1 MKNSIIKNI
10 LLFLK
15 GIVVGA
21 ANIIP
26 GVSGGTIA
34 VIMGIFD
41 RLIEALNTLFK
52 KFKENMLF
60 LIPVGLGAVA
70 GIVGLSRVINW
81 SLTNYEVQTNFF
93 FVGLVAGSI
102 PLIYKRAV
110 SKRSFKPVYIIP
122 FLVGAACVIGM
133 AFITPST
140 GGEAAIQSLTFGN
153 FFQIL
158 GCGAIAAAA
167 MVVPGISGSLVMVLL
182 GLYSSVTLAIE
193 KATTFSSFDTMLE
206 GGLVLIP
213 LALGIVIGIFTIAK
227 IIEILMR
234 RFFTGTYFGIFG
246 LMIGSLA
253 ALLIN
258 MDILHQHFDIYVILG
273 SLVTVAAGFFTA
285 FFLGREKEEPVAES
299 ELLPDEHI
307 DDEDHKEDLQ

>member
-1 MKNSIIKNI
+1 MKNSVVKNV

-52 KFKENMLF
+52 KFKENLLF
-60 LIPVGLGAVA
+60 LLPVGLGAAV

-81 SLTNYEVQTNFF
+81 ALSNYEVQTNFF

-110 SKRSFKPVYIIP
+110 SQSSFKPIYIIP
-122 FLVGAACVIGM
+122 FLIGAACVIGM
-133 AFITPST
+133 AFITPSG
-140 GGEAAIQSLTFGN
+140 GGEAAIQTLTFGN
-153 FFQIL
+153 FFKML
-158 GCGAIAAAA
+158 GGGAIAAAA

-182 GLYSSVTLAIE
+182 GMYSSVTLAIE
-193 KATTFSSFDTMLE
+193 KATTFGNFDTMLE
-206 GGLVLIP
+206 GGLVLVP
-213 LALGIVIGIFTIAK
+213 LAIGVLIGIFTIAK
-227 IIEILMR
+227 IIEIVMKKY
-234 RFFTGTYFGIFG
+234 FTGTYFGIFG
-246 LMIGSLA
+246 LMIGSLG

-258 MDILHQHFDIYVILG
+258 MDIIHQQFNASVILG
-273 SLVTVAAGFFTA
+273 SLITTAAGFFTA
-285 FFLGREKEEPVAES
+285 FFLGREKDVPEES

-307 DDEDHKEDLQ
+307 DDKKDEEHL

>member
-1 MKNSIIKNI
+1 MKNSIVNNL

-60 LIPVGLGAVA
+60 LIPVGLGAAV

-110 SKRSFKPVYIIP
+110 SKRSFKPIYIIP
-122 FLVGAACVIGM
+122 FLVGAACVVGM
-133 AFITPST
+133 AFITPAAS
-140 GGEAAIQSLTFGN
+140 GEAAIQSLTFGN
-153 FFQIL
+153 FFQML

-213 LALGIVIGIFTIAK
+213 SG
-227 IIEILMR
+227 
-234 RFFTGTYFGIFG
+234 
-246 LMIGSLA
+246 
-253 ALLIN
+253 
-258 MDILHQHFDIYVILG
+258 
-273 SLVTVAAGFFTA
+273 
-285 FFLGREKEEPVAES
+285 LGRGDWYFHHS
-299 ELLPDEHI
+299 EDY
-307 DDEDHKEDLQ
+307 

>member
-1 MKNSIIKNI
+1 MKNSVVKNV

-52 KFKENMLF
+52 KFKENLLF
-60 LIPVGLGAVA
+60 LLPVGLGAAV

-81 SLTNYEVQTNFF
+81 ALSNYEVQTNFF

-110 SKRSFKPVYIIP
+110 SKSSFKPIYIIP
-122 FLVGAACVIGM
+122 FLIGAACVIGM
-133 AFITPST
+133 AFITPSG
-140 GGEAAIQSLTFGN
+140 GGEAAIQTLTFGN
-153 FFQIL
+153 FFKML
-158 GCGAIAAAA
+158 GGGAIAAAA

-182 GLYSSVTLAIE
+182 GMYSSVTLAIE
-193 KATTFSSFDTMLE
+193 KATTFGNFDTMLE
-206 GGLVLIP
+206 GGLVLVP
-213 LALGIVIGIFTIAK
+213 LAIGVLIGIFTIAK
-227 IIEILMR
+227 IIEIVMKKY
-234 RFFTGTYFGIFG
+234 FTGTYFGIFG
-246 LMIGSLA
+246 LMIGSLG

-258 MDILHQHFDIYVILG
+258 MDIIHQQFNASVILG
-273 SLVTVAAGFFTA
+273 SLITTAAGFFTA
-285 FFLGREKEEPVAES
+285 FYLGREKDVPEES

-307 DDEDHKEDLQ
+307 DDKKDEEHL